1 MLAKAGATRQTAPF
15 RLALLGVRYPPPML
29 FADRTLAG
37 RVEAAECR
45 LSLAI
50 VDAVVARGSD
60 AFSLPVNGGAAVF
73 SGAGSPIN
81 KVIGIGFDNGFS
93 ETAWEA
99 VERQFADRGCPV
111 RVELST
117 LADLSIASGLSR
129 RGYLLTEFENV
140 LGFSLADATEPAAA
154 HGRELTIATH
164 EGDLSTWIDLIVEGF
179 AHPDGAAPSSELLED
194 DTLKQVFHDFAMS
207 AGFSRYVARVD
218 GALAGGAGL
227 RVSDGIAQFCGAST
241 LPAFRRRGVQ
251 SALLR
256 RRLTDARDAGCDVA
270 IVTTQPGSKSNRNA
284 QRQGFALLYPRAVLI
299 KDLTG

>member
-73 SGAGSPIN
+73 SGAGITDQQSDRHRLRQW
-81 KVIGIGFDNGFS
+81 VLGNGVGGGG
-93 ETAWEA
+93 AP
-99 VERQFADRGCPV
+99 VRRRGCPV

-164 EGDLSTWIDLIVEGF
+164 EGDLSTSIESHRRGLR
-179 AHPDGAAPSSELLED
+179 APGWRRAI
-194 DTLKQVFHDFAMS
+194 QRV
-207 AGFSRYVARVD
+207 VARRH
-218 GALAGGAGL
+218 ARAG
-227 RVSDGIAQFCGAST
+227 V
-241 LPAFRRRGVQ
+241 P
-251 SALLR
+251 
-256 RRLTDARDAGCDVA
+256 
-270 IVTTQPGSKSNRNA
+270 
-284 QRQGFALLYPRAVLI
+284 
-299 KDLTG
+299 